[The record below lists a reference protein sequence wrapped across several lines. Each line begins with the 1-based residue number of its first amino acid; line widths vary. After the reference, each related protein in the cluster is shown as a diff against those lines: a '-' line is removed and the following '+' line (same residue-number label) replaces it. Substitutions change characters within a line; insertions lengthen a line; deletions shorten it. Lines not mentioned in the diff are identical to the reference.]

1 MFSEF
6 DNNQID
12 KLIELLKDI
21 LSRHDE
27 IKPTYV
33 IGHSDISPDRKFD
46 PGPKFPWK
54 RLYENGIGA
63 WYDEETFLENK
74 KKFRKKMPSISQIQ
88 CGLKKYGY
96 DLELTNE
103 MDEQTFYVIRA
114 FQYHFT
120 PKYSDGNISI
130 ETVSALWALLE
141 KYFPEGSDVPPSKAS
156 SDIWNDP
163 DGFKK
168 AIKNF
173 ELASLE
179 LSMKSQ
185 NKNMDQTI
193 ASFRNLAGT
202 CKGCHQKYKN

>member
-63 WYDEETFLENK
+63 WYDEEIFLEYK

-96 DLELTNE
+96 EYTPTD
-103 MDEQTFYVIRA
+103 
-114 FQYHFT
+114 YH
-120 PKYSDGNISI
+120 KI
-130 ETVSALWALLE
+130 
-141 KYFPEGSDVPPSKAS
+141 PS
-156 SDIWNDP
+156 
-163 DGFKK
+163 
-168 AIKNF
+168 
-173 ELASLE
+173 
-179 LSMKSQ
+179 
-185 NKNMDQTI
+185 
-193 ASFRNLAGT
+193 R
-202 CKGCHQKYKN
+202 Y